1 MTQKRV
7 KEWSGRFEA
16 HSNIVQHLKIHKY
29 ANFQPNPSQGNFL
42 YIKAH
47 ISCYIFRL
55 PSSPYFA
62 YKTISHILDTFTD
75 TPAPVSKDFQGKI
88 VERIHGQ
95 SFLKPIPENTTCSES
110 GVPESQCA
118 CYLPIKVDARSR
130 MLKEVGEAAVEHLN
144 KKNPKE
150 CARLKLDRILGGA
163 LREQMDRSNRIFI
176 VEFSTQP
183 GGFIFEATVSRKIP
197 DPAPLTLTT
206 TPTPTPTSSPFKT
219 KYIQRLSSL
228 TTDVSCVKG
237 DEKLYCL
244 CL

>member
-1 MTQKRV
+1 
-7 KEWSGRFEA
+7 
-16 HSNIVQHLKIHKY
+16 
-29 ANFQPNPSQGNFL
+29 
-42 YIKAH
+42 
-47 ISCYIFRL
+47 
-55 PSSPYFA
+55 
-62 YKTISHILDTFTD
+62 
-75 TPAPVSKDFQGKI
+75 
-88 VERIHGQ
+88 
-95 SFLKPIPENTTCSES
+95 
-110 GVPESQCA
+110 
-118 CYLPIKVDARSR
+118 